1 MRNVILLGAISFL
14 TSSLYAQEE
23 AVKMEIRAKAGLQF
37 SIVRFEAKPNQK
49 IHLNI
54 FNEDE
59 MAHNL
64 VFTKPGQRAAVA
76 NAALNLG
83 EKAEEKNWVPD
94 LDSVLWNTPVLKPG
108 EGHELKFQAP
118 KEKGIYPYVCT
129 FIGHGFVM
137 YGAMYVGTTMPE
149 LSTDQNIPELARN
162 GKNASDS
169 SSKISKGKIENFK
182 FTAYKGSWNKLP
194 NFSKLKAFKTGES
207 NNGIADTGLAGLSEN
222 FGIVFEGEIVIVKK
236 GKYKFK
242 LGSDDGSKLYINNQV
257 VVDNDGVHS
266 MQVKEGSILLEPGK
280 AKLRLEYFEKGGQEE
295 LALDMTGPGINRL
308 QLAKQIIKPKKPAF
322 PTGNPIEINSEARI
336 YRNFIEGAS
345 PRGIGVGYPQKV
357 NLCFDANTMQIAMIW
372 HGAFMDGAKHW
383 NGRGQGFQ
391 RPSGHYLINLNR
403 DQPFAQLSNENG
415 PWPKA
420 EGRDTRAKNIRFRGY
435 SLIGEQRHPVFG
447 YKIGKNLNVTDYM
460 EPQAGSLPSIIRNLR
475 IRGTGEIWYL
485 AASGKSI
492 SEDNGYYNID
502 NSMLQIGFPELHD
515 LSPIIRENS
524 GREELL
530 FKLKIDGQLSLK
542 QHYRWNV
549 KQILKEHT
557 HEKK

>member
-149 LSTDQNIPELARN
+149 LSKDQNIPEFARN
-162 GKNASDS
+162 VKNASNS

-207 NNGIADTGLAGLSEN
+207 DNGIADTGLAGLSEN

-280 AKLRLEYFEKGGQEE
+280 AKIRLEYFEKGGQEE

-403 DQPFAQLSNENG
+403 DQPFAQLSNENS

-420 EGRDTRAKNIRFRGY
+420 EGRDPRAKNIRFRGY
-435 SLIGEQRHPVFG
+435 FLSGEQRHPVFG
-447 YKIGKNLNVTDYM
+447 YKIGKNLNVTDYL

-475 IRGTGEIWYL
+475 IRGTDEVWYL

-502 NSMLQIGFPELHD
+502 NSMLQIGFPELDD

-549 KQILKEHT
+549 KQILKEHA

>member
-1 MRNVILLGAISFL
+1 
-14 TSSLYAQEE
+14 
-23 AVKMEIRAKAGLQF
+23 MEIRAKAGLQF

-149 LSTDQNIPELARN
+149 LSKDQNIPEFARN
-162 GKNASDS
+162 VKNASNS

-207 NNGIADTGLAGLSEN
+207 DNGIADTGLAGLSEN

-280 AKLRLEYFEKGGQEE
+280 AKIRLEYFEKGGQEE

-403 DQPFAQLSNENG
+403 DQPFAQLSNENS

-435 SLIGEQRHPVFG
+435 FLSGEQRHPVFG
-447 YKIGKNLNVTDYM
+447 YKIGKNLNVTDYL

-475 IRGTGEIWYL
+475 IRGTDEVWYL

-502 NSMLQIGFPELHD
+502 NSMLQIGFPELDD
-515 LSPIIRENS
+515 LSPIIRKNS

-549 KQILKEHT
+549 KQILKEHA